1 MKTFE
6 EFDQLDVAVMTAS
19 CLIFGASVPREM
31 PRWDG
36 RNIDAFFAAKE
47 EFSPMRVRYTDATD
61 DPWYFPPDLD
71 HDRWHETA
79 HEVCIS
85 FGKRPG
91 VSAAFKRPVKV
102 LTDQVRR
109 LRHR

>member
-6 EFDQLDVAVMTAS
+6 EFNQLDVAVMTAS

-47 EFSPMRVRYTDATD
+47 EFSPTRVRYTDTTD
-61 DPWYFPPDLD
+61 DPWCFPPNLD

-79 HEVCIS
+79 DEACIS
-85 FGKRPG
+85 SRTRRG
-91 VSAAFKRPVKV
+91 VSAAFKRPKKV
-102 LTDQVRR
+102 LTDEVRHS
-109 LRHR
+109 RHR